1 MIANFAYLH
10 RKFCYASLNQQLIR
24 RFVNNKITSDAIV
37 YSLRRDFIAKILDVK
52 EVFTIVKQKVEN
64 AVYTAII
71 TLLCYNSL
79 GELSSELFDPTPVGL
94 SVIEKVGRIVCLLI
108 SFGLAG
114 FGLVAVCFIACLIP
128 ALVFHYCVD
137 CYWEESFN
145 TIIYTSIAG
154 AIITIVA
161 CVIIHLFQ

>member
-1 MIANFAYLH
+1 MFA
-10 RKFCYASLNQQLIR
+10 
-24 RFVNNKITSDAIV
+24 IT
-37 YSLRRDFIAKILDVK
+37 
-52 EVFTIVKQKVEN
+52 KQKVEN

-114 FGLVAVCFIACLIP
+114 FGLVAVCFMACLIP
-128 ALVFHYCVD
+128 VLVFHYYIDGDMVD
-137 CYWEESFN
+137 SFN
-145 TIIYTSIAG
+145 TVIYTSIAG
-154 AIITIVA
+154 TIITIAV
-161 CVIIHLFQ
+161 CVIMHLFR